1 MIVRLRNAVLHRREG
16 LSHPLGVRISNPAE
30 KMDPGSSLPPIFVDG
45 KRVGGLDGLGE
56 TLATVIATAAANAN
70 ANLNFSSDTLG

>member
-1 MIVRLRNAVLHRREG
+1 
-16 LSHPLGVRISNPAE
+16 
-30 KMDPGSSLPPIFVDG
+30 MDPGSSLPPIFVDG

-56 TLATVIATAAANAN
+56 TFATVIATAAANAN